1 MPITRKEFLGGLAGG
16 TALLLL
22 NGCGGGGSSY
32 SGGSMMSYSGCN
44 ETIAANHGH
53 VLTIALSDLD
63 SMVDKTYDIR
73 GTADHTHSVT
83 FTVAQLGQ
91 LKAGQTVNVTST
103 TSSSVTYGTHSHAIS
118 ANCVL

>member
-1 MPITRKEFLGGLAGG
+1 MTLTRKEFLGGLAGG

-22 NGCGGGGSSY
+22 SGCGGGGSSSY
-32 SGGSMMSYSGCN
+32 GGGMSSSGCN

-53 VLTIALSDLD
+53 VLTIALSDLA

-83 FTVAQLGQ
+83 FTVAQLQ
-91 LKAGQTVNVTST
+91 MLKMGQTVNVTST
-103 TSSSVTYGTHSHAIS
+103 TSTSATYGTHFHAIS
-118 ANCVL
+118 ANCVM